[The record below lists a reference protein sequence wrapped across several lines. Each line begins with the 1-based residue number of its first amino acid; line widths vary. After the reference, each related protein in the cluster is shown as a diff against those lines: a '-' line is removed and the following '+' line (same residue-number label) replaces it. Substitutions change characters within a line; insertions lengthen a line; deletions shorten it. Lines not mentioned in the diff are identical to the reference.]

1 MFNNIKENILLM
13 KEKIE
18 NPNRDM
24 EIIKKWI
31 F

>member
-1 MFNNIKENILLM
+1 MFNKRKENILLM

-18 NPNRDM
+18 NPNRDL
-24 EIIKKWI
+24 EIIKKWK